1 MNHALGEVPEWVP
14 VRLDPVG
21 PFRCAEEVAAYREDF
36 ERAARAQGVQ
46 PVRWPDPFPAD
57 TDWAML
63 AATYTKQIGRAVAFS
78 LAAFRQAFAGGRD
91 LGERDSVL
99 IAAAACELH
108 PAAVIKGAELARHA
122 RAARGRQRGRP
133 RGGGRQ
139 RARRGDRRRRRDR
152 GPGVKAN
159 RAYELTVRRGGRGPA
174 LLANADRVDIVE
186 VVEIDS
192 GEVALFWDTTAAQT
206 GRLARALKADL
217 AQLDADEFI
226 ARWRRFQ
233 V

>member
-14 VRLDPVG
+14 VRLESVG
-21 PFRCAEEVAAYREDF
+21 PFRCAEEVAAYREDL

-63 AATYTKQIGRAVAFS
+63 AATYTKEIGRAVAFS

-108 PAAVIKGAELARHA
+108 PAAVIKGAELRGTRERLAAANEAA
-122 RAARGRQRGRP
+122 RAA
-133 RGGGRQ
+133 
-139 RARRGDRRRRRDR
+139 
-152 GPGVKAN
+152 GV
-159 RAYELTVRRGGRGPA
+159 VSVPA
-174 LLANADRVDIVE
+174 
-186 VVEIDS
+186 VV
-192 GEVALFWDTTAAQT
+192 TAA
-206 GRLARALKADL
+206 GDVIEVPA
-217 AQLDADEFI
+217 
-226 ARWRRFQ
+226 
-233 V
+233 